1 MRFWEVDWVLKEADK
16 FPGGNHLFWKI
27 SKGTLLILGG
37 KKPLPHPNSWR
48 RKVVMSGSDIPRGGV
63 QKLDGTVKR

>member
-48 RKVVMSGSDIPRGGV
+48 RKVVQVLYRKVGGV
-63 QKLDGTVKR
+63 FQCSNKKND